1 MAELTPAD
9 HIALVNAIATREGN
23 AKQIALWYGTTVDEL
38 RSFVEEHRGEIEQ
51 AKLEIEASSKDSES
65 PNEVTPTELG
75 ELWIGNKFARLQRYE
90 RIADKLYKEA
100 MEHGIGADSTV
111 LRELRS
117 YMVAAANEL
126 GQLLHRGSGE
136 TGTDS
141 LSVDI
146 QGVDMENLR

>member
-23 AKQIALWYGTTVDEL
+23 AKQLAQWYGTTVDKL

-51 AKLEIEASSKDSES
+51 AKLEIEASSKDNES

-90 RIADKLYKEA
+90 NIANKLYDDA
-100 MEHGIGADSTV
+100 MSMSVPDSTV

-146 QGVDMENLR
+146 QGIDMENLR

>member
-1 MAELTPAD
+1 
-9 HIALVNAIATREGN
+9 VNAIATREGN

-65 PNEVTPTELG
+65 PNEVTPTELS
-75 ELWIGNKFARLQRYE
+75 ELWIGNKFARLERYE
-90 RIADKLYKEA
+90 TIANKLYKHLNDE
-100 MEHGIGADSTV
+100 EITDSTA

-146 QGVDMENLR
+146 QGIDMENLR